1 VNGKKKLFFKS
12 NMKKRLVL
20 AVTGIRS
27 EYDILSS
34 VFHSIDKHPE
44 LDLNVA
50 VTGAHLSENYGNT
63 IDEIEKDG
71 FKIVDRIESLLSG
84 NAESLRVKGLG
95 IQLQGLVQT
104 VLRIKPD
111 FLLVLGDR
119 EESISTALISTYM
132 NIPLIHI
139 SGGDRVVGNIDDQ
152 IRHSVT
158 KLAHIHLTTNI
169 ESKKRV
175 IMLGEQKFR
184 VHNVG
189 NPGLDR
195 LIKTKKLSRSELS
208 KSLNFK
214 LSKNEPYIVV
224 IQHALSSE
232 VDQAYHQM
240 KITLEAVKRMEVK
253 TIISFPNS
261 DAGGMGIIKAIE
273 EFKNLPFIYTAKNI
287 PRLEFVNLLRG
298 AACLIGNS
306 SAGILEAPLLKIPV
320 INIGNRQKGRLHAE
334 NVEFIAH
341 NKNKII
347 AAINK
352 AMFDK
357 EYISKVKKCSNPYGN
372 GKSSDKIAEIIASVK
387 IDDKLLIKDITY

>member
-1 VNGKKKLFFKS
+1 
-12 NMKKRLVL
+12 MKKRLVL

>member
-1 VNGKKKLFFKS
+1 
-12 NMKKRLVL
+12 MKKRLVL

-27 EYDILSS
+27 EYDIMSS
-34 VFHSIDKHPE
+34 VFHSINNHPR

-50 VTGAHLSENYGNT
+50 VTGAHLSENYGHT

-84 NAESLRVKGLG
+84 NQESLRIKGLG
-95 IQLQGLVQT
+95 IQIQGLVQT
-104 VLRIKPD
+104 VLRVKPD

-132 NIPLIHI
+132 NIPLVHI
-139 SGGDRVVGNIDDQ
+139 AGGDRVVGNVDDQ
-152 IRHSVT
+152 VRHAVT

-169 ESKKRV
+169 ESKNR
-175 IMLGEQKFR
+175 IISLGEQKFR

-195 LIKTKKLSRSELS
+195 LVKTKKLSRSELS
-208 KSLNFK
+208 KNLNFP
-214 LSKNEPYIVV
+214 LSKDESYIVL

-232 VDQAYHQM
+232 VDQAYEQM
-240 KITLEAVKRMEVK
+240 KVTLEAVKKMEVK

-261 DAGGMGIIKAIE
+261 DAGGMGIIKAIN
-273 EFKNLPFIYTAKNI
+273 EFANLPFIYTAKNI

-298 AACLIGNS
+298 ASCLIGNS

-320 INIGNRQKGRLHAE
+320 INIGNRQKGRLHSE
-334 NVEFIAH
+334 NVEFVVH

-347 AAINK
+347 GAINK
-352 AMFDK
+352 AMLDK
-357 EYISKVKKCSNPYGN
+357 EYIARVQKCSNPYGN
-372 GKSSDKIAEIIASVK
+372 GKSSDKIAEIISSVK
-387 IDDKLLIKDITY
+387 INNKLLIKDITY